1 MQTRQ
6 TICNTLIDAAPTLIP
21 LLPASLADVY
31 TTVMMGGS
39 IASYVFGA
47 DAYAKHDTPASYV
60 RMAFLFLR
68 DHDRYAALNLY
79 SVGPDGLELA
89 PHAITAHGLDS
100 VEYYI
105 KKAVNQVTQK

>member
-21 LLPASLADVY
+21 LLPASLVEVY
-31 TTVMMGGS
+31 TIAMMGGS
-39 IASYVFGA
+39 IASYVFRE
-47 DAYAKHDTPASYV
+47 DAYARSDTPAGDM
-60 RMAFLFLR
+60 RMAFMFLR

-89 PHAITAHGLDS
+89 PHAITAQGLS
-100 VEYYI
+100 TVEYYI
-105 KKAVNQVTQK
+105 KKAIKQIQK